1 LALAEI
7 DRFKSQLKR
16 MRKTQRP
23 RRRFPS
29 APWRPV
35 VALIGIAAAGYLIFG
50 GPADRIGGY
59 AEKVVGGQSIG
70 EIVGPAYVVDG
81 DTIKIQGVRIRF
93 YGIDAPESSQQ
104 CSDATGTEYSCGQD
118 ATAALDNMV
127 RGQTVRCDQRDTDKY
142 GRAVAICTA
151 NGTDLNAALVEA
163 GLAVAYR
170 HFSLIYVGNEESARQ
185 AHRGLW
191 AGSSEMPWDYRRSGR

>member
-1 LALAEI
+1 
-7 DRFKSQLKR
+7 
-16 MRKTQRP
+16 MRKVQRP
-23 RRRFPS
+23 RRRFPN

-35 VALIGIAAAGYLIFG
+35 AALIGVATAGYFLFG
-50 GPADRIGGY
+50 SSADRVGGY
-59 AEKVVGGQSIG
+59 VEEVVGGRSIG

-104 CSDATGTEYSCGQD
+104 CSDATGAEYSCGQD

-127 RGQTVRCDQRDTDKY
+127 RGQTVVCDQRDTDKY

-170 HFSLIYVGNEESARQ
+170 HFSLIYVGNEESAKQ

-191 AGSSEMPWDYRRSGR
+191 AGSFEMPWDYRRSGR